1 MRFAWAQ
8 PTPRASAFRGAIL
21 PCLCPAPFCLQFG
34 IAIRAGFALRFA
46 WAQPSPR
53 ACFRVSRCYPCL
65 FAPRAFCLQFGLA
78 SCAAFVLR
86 FDRHRTALRGAA
98 LPSTALR
105 NFTSP
110 AQDTPPFADGSEERS
125 PFCVSERPRCRSPK
139 ARTLRHRLSPRLA
152 RGIDGSLVAYPV
164 IPAFCSLLRRCLL
177 PSLAC
182 GIPDCG
188 CVSRRVAKFNFS
200 RVFLSRL

>member
-1 MRFAWAQ
+1 MLDFDLHCASPGLSLPSCLGISRCYPCLF
-8 PTPRASAFRGAIL
+8 TPRA
-21 PCLCPAPFCLQFG
+21 FCLQFG

-105 NFTSP
+105 NFISP

-164 IPAFCSLLRRCLL
+164 IPAFLLAVTPLLVTVARLWHTRLRLRFATRCE
-177 PSLAC
+177 
-182 GIPDCG
+182 
-188 CVSRRVAKFNFS
+188 V
-200 RVFLSRL
+200 